1 MEILI
6 TGSSGTIGTRLFET
20 LLAQGHEVTGVDRRP
35 NKWKPELDRKTRRID
50 LLDRDALMGLEGRYD
65 AIIHLAANALVYKL
79 VVSPAMAMEN
89 VNTCFNVLEYARAK
103 DVGRVFFAS
112 SREVYGNIMARKRVS
127 EKDMRVD
134 NCESPYSA
142 SKMAG
147 EAYMHAYSNCYGIRH
162 VIARFSNVY
171 GMYDDS
177 DRVVPLWIRQMRKG
191 EEITVFGREKTLDFT
206 YIDDCVDGIT
216 RIVGRFDSVAGETFN
231 IASGNDVRLTDVAE
245 MLKGIIK
252 SKSEIKMGDIRP
264 GEVWKY
270 KADNSKAKK
279 LLGFTPKTSIE
290 DGLKKTVEW
299 YAANQK

>member
-6 TGSSGTIGTRLFET
+6 TGSSGTIGTRLFEA
-20 LLAQGHEVTGVDRRP
+20 LLAQGHDVTGLDRKP
-35 NKWKPELDRKTRRID
+35 NKWNPELDAKTRRID
-50 LLDRDALMGLEGRYD
+50 LLDRDVLMGLGGRYD
-65 AIIHLAANALVYKL
+65 AIVHLAANALVYKL
-79 VVSPAMAMEN
+79 VVNPGMAMEN
-89 VNTCFNVLEYARAK
+89 VDTCFNVLEYARAK

-127 EKDMRVD
+127 ETDMRIS

-147 EAYMHAYSNCYGIRH
+147 EAYMHAYSACYGIRH

-177 DRVVPLWIRQMRKG
+177 DRVVPLWIRQMKRG
-191 EEITVFGREKTLDFT
+191 EGITVYGREKTLDFT

-216 RIVGRFDSVAGETFN
+216 RILDRFDSVSGETFN
-231 IASGNDVRLTDVAE
+231 IASGKDVQLTEVAE
-245 MLKGIIK
+245 MLKGIIR
-252 SKSEIKMGDIRP
+252 SKSEITMGDIRT

-270 KADNSKAKK
+270 KANNLKARR
-279 LLGFTPKTSIE
+279 LLGFSPKVGIE
-290 DGLKKTVEW
+290 DGLRRAVEW
-299 YAANQK
+299 HTANQK